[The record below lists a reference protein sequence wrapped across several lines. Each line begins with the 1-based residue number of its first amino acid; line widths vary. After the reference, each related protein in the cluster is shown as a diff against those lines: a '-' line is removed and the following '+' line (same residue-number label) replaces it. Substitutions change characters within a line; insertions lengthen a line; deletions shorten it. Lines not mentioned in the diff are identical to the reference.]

1 MVEKQDMPKWTTLVY
16 YFMIFVAIM
25 IYFTDSVQYI
35 MGNPN
40 ISKIEFGASLA
51 GFMFSF
57 GTYTEYIKHTSFHDE
72 AYNCIFHDLSYAIS
86 KDFATNDISFAKLM
100 EHWNFVRRALFLFV
114 ITSIYEAYQYLNTGN
129 QMNLVLFV
137 CLLVF
142 VWNGAVSFRWY
153 KITMR
158 ILILNDALQDD
169 LIASTT
175 GREDNPHK
183 KARLE
188 EIEKYEKTNK

>member
-1 MVEKQDMPKWTTLVY
+1 MDKKNMPKWTTLSY
-16 YFMIFVAIM
+16 YIM
-25 IYFTDSVQYI
+25 IIISILLYFLDSIHYI
-35 MGNPN
+35 EGNAN
-40 ISKIEFGASLA
+40 ISKIEFGIALA

-57 GTYTEYIKHTSFHDE
+57 GTYAEYIKHTSFRDE
-72 AYNCIFHDLSYAIS
+72 AYNCIFHDLSYATS
-86 KDFATNDISFAKLM
+86 EDFATNDISFTKLM
-100 EHWNFVRRALFLFV
+100 EHWNFVKRALFLFV

-188 EIEKYEKTNK
+188 EIEEYEKTNK